1 MLGLLAVPA
10 SLRSL
15 RQVLRGDLV
24 NPDGYMR
31 LVRLEDGLRAG
42 HVGYAVAADGS
53 GHGTVLHWSHLL
65 DSLLVLLALPLRI
78 GLGWHDA
85 LFVAACLCGP
95 ISVWLLGAALA
106 WAAAPLADRGFLWAA
121 PLVAGLSAP
130 VMTYGALGVV
140 HHHILLVAGAVFVAG
155 CMGRAASG
163 DRLAGWR
170 GGVAAAAAI
179 WLTPETMPAIL
190 VAFALPAL
198 HAGRPAA
205 RAGLA
210 LGGLGFALV
219 LFLAWLVDPPALR
232 WAPEVDRLSVVYLGL
247 GAAVAA
253 GGLAIWAIPRLLPA
267 APGCIG
273 AAVAAWCLGTW
284 LAAFPALLRGPEGMM
299 DHATAAAFFGNIAEM
314 QPIDNLG
321 EAALFL
327 LPGLVTA
334 ALLGAI
340 AARRRSLAWAYAALV
355 CVVAVG
361 LSAWHV
367 RFAAFPAACTAA
379 AMPVLLTG
387 ASRLRRVAW
396 RPVARLGTFFGCV
409 LLPVLPAFA
418 GALPSGRVAYTCPV
432 RAAEALLAPL
442 AGQVVLTG
450 VNDVPE
456 LLYRTRIRTVGSL
469 YHRNA
474 AAYLRLRDAW
484 DSLPSDT
491 VPEAVRATEADYI
504 MICPSRAPPPAP
516 GPADTLWD
524 RLRADRPPKW
534 LTRAGT
540 GEATADAPAPV
551 LWRIRP

>member
-1 MLGLLAVPA
+1 MLGLLAVPS
-10 SLRSL
+10 SLRTL
-15 RQVLRGDLV
+15 DPVLRGDLV
-24 NPDGYMR
+24 NPDSYMR

-42 HVGYAVAADGS
+42 HVGYTVAADGS
-53 GHGTVLHWSHLL
+53 GAGTVLHWSHLL
-65 DSLLVLLALPLRI
+65 DSLLVLLALPLRL
-78 GLGWHDA
+78 GLDWHRA

-130 VMTYGALGVV
+130 VMTYGALGVA
-140 HHHILLVAGAVFVAG
+140 HHHVLLVAGSVFVAG
-155 CMGRAASG
+155 CMGRAAAG

-190 VAFALPAL
+190 AALALPAL

-205 RAGLA
+205 RAALA
-210 LGGLGFALV
+210 LGGLGFAGL
-219 LFLAWLVDPPALR
+219 LLLAWLVDPPALR

-253 GGLAIWAIPRLLPA
+253 GGWAIWAIPRLLPA
-267 APGCIG
+267 AL
-273 AAVAAWCLGTW
+273 VAAGCLGAW

-299 DHATAAAFFGNIAEM
+299 DPATATAFFGNIAEM
-314 QPIDNLG
+314 QPVDNLG

-340 AARRRSLAWAYAALV
+340 AWRRRSLAWAYAALV

-379 AMPVLLTG
+379 AMPVLLTS

-396 RPVARLGTFFGCV
+396 RPAARLGTFFGCV

-418 GALPSGRVAYTCPV
+418 GALPSGRVTYTCPV

-442 AGQVVLTG
+442 AGTVVLTG

-456 LLYRTRIRTVGSL
+456 LLYRTPIRTVGSL

-474 AAYLRLRDAW
+474 VAYLRLRDAW
-484 DSLPSDT
+484 DSPPSDT
-491 VPEAVRATEADYI
+491 VPAAVRATEAAYI
-504 MICPSRAPPPAP
+504 LICPSRAPPPAP

-524 RLRADRPPKW
+524 RLRADRPPPW
-534 LTRAGT
+534 LTRAGS
-540 GEATADAPAPV
+540 GEATADAAAPV
-551 LWRIRP
+551 LWRIQSSPHPDR